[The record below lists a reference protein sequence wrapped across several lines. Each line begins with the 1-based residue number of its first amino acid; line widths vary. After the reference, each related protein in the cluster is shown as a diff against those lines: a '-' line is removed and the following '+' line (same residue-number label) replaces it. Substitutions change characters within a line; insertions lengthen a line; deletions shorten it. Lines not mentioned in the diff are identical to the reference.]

1 MVNKEIEK
9 RLIVIDGYSLV
20 FRAYHSMPALSRPD
34 GTPVGAVY
42 GFISMMLRLLSEIKA
57 THIVMVFD
65 AGGKTF
71 RHEIYP
77 QYKANRPPAPED
89 LIPQFPLMRF
99 AAQALNIHILEQQGY
114 EADDIIATLA
124 ERALANKEEVLII
137 SSDKDLMQLINSHTK
152 MYDAV
157 KAKIIGDKEVHEK
170 FGVFPDKMLDLLSM
184 VGDTA
189 DNVPGIP
196 GIGPKTAALLLDEYG
211 TLDNILA
218 NVTNIKQEKRRQSI
232 DESREV
238 VKLSKQLIT
247 LHKDVKLS
255 VTLDDLK
262 AQGIDPQKLLAF
274 LEEQNFRSLI
284 ARVKKDFNVSEEPG
298 VVVRRKVS
306 AASIV
311 IVNDKSGLADIVE
324 LAKKSGK
331 AVFYIQNNFI
341 NNEYI
346 KNSHDIAG
354 IGVNVSENNSFYIP
368 FFDKEASNHDSLFA
382 PNGQM
387 QRVSFSEFVLAF
399 GELFAD
405 SSILKI
411 VHDQKRFLHLIAE
424 VKKPVLG
431 TVEDVM
437 IMSYALGCGMV
448 NAEFK
453 HLITHFLNQHDILL
467 DLGGITKSRAAFND
481 LDLYSIANYV
491 VKKTLWLDSLYHT
504 IKDQLVA
511 ERMVSIYEKIDRPLS
526 EIVYEME
533 RSGVKVDR
541 RILDSLSGEFDS
553 KLQVLEKEIF
563 KIAGCEFNIAS
574 PKQLSDVL
582 FNKMGIDA
590 GKKSKSGGLST
601 GVEVL
606 ELLQQQGHPIAD
618 ALIEWRRFYKLK
630 NTYTDALVKQ
640 IDPKT
645 GRVHTNFAIA
655 ATSTGRFSS
664 NDPNLQNIPIRSEWG
679 NKIRAA
685 FIAESGYKLL
695 SVDYSQ
701 IELRILAHRA
711 NMDSLKKAFADG
723 KDIHAATASDVFHVD
738 LDKVDANLR
747 RQAKAIN
754 FGIIYGISAFGL
766 AKNLGISRSE
776 AGEYIKRYFE
786 EYPGILEYMEQV
798 KTFAR
803 THGYVETIFGR
814 RCYTP
819 NINSS
824 NGTLKAFAERAAI
837 NAPLQGSVADI
848 IKKAMIKVAREL
860 KNSDLDAKMLLQ
872 VHDELIFE
880 VKECDLEKANV
891 LIKQLMEGV
900 AKLDIPLIVDSHYG
914 DSWVRT

>member
-1 MVNKEIEK
+1 MADKEIEK
-9 RLIVIDGYSLV
+9 RLIIIDGYSLV
-20 FRAYHSMPALSRPD
+20 FRAYHSMPALSRQD

-42 GFISMMLRLLSEIKA
+42 GFVSMMLRLLSDIKA

-65 AGGKTF
+65 TGGKTF
-71 RHEIYP
+71 RHELYP

-137 SSDKDLMQLINSHTK
+137 SSDKDLMQLINGHTK

-157 KAKIIGDKEVHEK
+157 KAKIIGAKEVQEK
-170 FGVFPDKMLDLLSM
+170 FGVFPEKMLDLLSM
-184 VGDTA
+184 IGDTA
-189 DNVPGIP
+189 DNIPGIP
-196 GIGPKTAALLLDEYG
+196 GIGPKTAALLLEKYG
-211 TLDNILA
+211 TLDSILA
-218 NVTNIKQEKRRQSI
+218 NTANIKQEKRRQSI
-232 DESREV
+232 EQSREI

-262 AQGIDPQKLLAF
+262 AQGVDPKKLLAF
-274 LEEQNFRSLI
+274 LEEQNFRSLV
-284 ARVKKDFNVSEEPG
+284 ARVKKDFNVTEEQEQ
-298 VVVRRKVS
+298 VTRRKS
-306 AASIV
+306 PAASII
-311 IVNDKSGLADIVE
+311 IVNDRSE
-324 LAKKSGK
+324 LENITLLVKQSGK
-331 AVFYIQNNFI
+331 AVFYIQNNFTH
-341 NNEYI
+341 NEYI
-346 KNSHDIAG
+346 KNSQDIAG
-354 IGVNVSENNSFYIP
+354 IGITVNENNSFYVP
-368 FFDKEASNHDSLFA
+368 FVDKESSNHHSLFA

-387 QRVSFSEFVLAF
+387 QHVSFAEFILAF
-399 GELFAD
+399 SELFAD
-405 SSILKI
+405 SSVLKI
-411 VHDQKRFLHLIAE
+411 MYDHKRFLHLIAE
-424 VKKPVLG
+424 VKKPIL
-431 TVEDVM
+431 TTTEDVM
-437 IMSYALGCGMV
+437 IMSYALGCSMV
-448 NAEFK
+448 NTEFK
-453 HLITHFLNQHDILL
+453 HLISHFLNQHDILL

-491 VKKTLWLDSLYHT
+491 VKKTSWLDQLYRT
-504 IKDQLVA
+504 IKDQLA
-511 ERMVSIYEKIDRPLS
+511 SEHLVSIYEKIDRPLS

-533 RSGVKVDR
+533 ESGIKVNPI
-541 RILDSLSGEFDS
+541 ILRSLSDEFDS

-563 KIAGCEFNIAS
+563 KIAGHEFNIAS

-590 GKKSKSGGLST
+590 GKKSKSGALST

-630 NTYTDALVKQ
+630 NTYTDTLVKQ
-640 IDPKT
+640 INPKT

-685 FIAESGYKLL
+685 FVAKSGYKLL

-711 NMDSLKKAFADG
+711 NIEGLKKAFAEG
-723 KDIHAATASDVFHVD
+723 KDIHSTTASEVFHVD
-738 LDKVDANLR
+738 LDKVNSNLR

-766 AKNLGISRSE
+766 AKNLGIDRSE

-819 NINSS
+819 HINSS
-824 NGTLKAFAERAAI
+824 NATLKSFAERAAI

-860 KNSDLDAKMLLQ
+860 KTSDFDVKMLLQ

-880 VKECDLEKANV
+880 VKESDLEKSIV
-891 LIKQLMEGV
+891 LIKRLMESV
-900 AKLDIPLIVDSHYG
+900 SKLDILLTVDSHYG

>member
-1 MVNKEIEK
+1 MVDKEIEK

-218 NVTNIKQEKRRQSI
+218 NVANIKQEKRRQSI

-284 ARVKKDFNVSEEPG
+284 ARVKKDFNVSEEPE

-346 KNSHDIAG
+346 KNIHDIAG
-354 IGVNVSENNSFYIP
+354 VGVSVSENNSFYIP

-399 GELFAD
+399 AELFAD
-405 SSILKI
+405 LSILKI

-424 VKKPVLG
+424 VKKPVLA
-431 TVEDVM
+431 TAEDVM

-453 HLITHFLNQHDILL
+453 HLIAHFLNQHDILL

-511 ERMVSIYEKIDRPLS
+511 EHMVSIYEKIDRPLS

-553 KLQVLEKEIF
+553 KLQALEKEIF

-630 NTYTDALVKQ
+630 NTYTDTLVKQ

-848 IKKAMIKVAREL
+848 IKKAMIKVVREL
-860 KNSDLDAKMLLQ
+860 KTSGLDAKMLLQ

-900 AKLDIPLIVDSHYG
+900 AKLDIPLVVDSHYG